1 MGWHGYLALWCI
13 VLGAVALVGYGR
25 SLAGVTRGQRAVR
38 VMGRIERVTE
48 PRHGSSGR
56 EGIAVVVT
64 FRDPATGQEFTVTND
79 GECGDRISTAWT
91 GREIGIRYPP
101 GRPHAYRFTTD
112 PDAGRSGLG
121 WPNFA
126 VFLIYVGL
134 VVVASIDWGW
144 PWALIGFG
152 VPWTLLGATYLPG
165 AIRDSRLR
173 IEGLASG
180 GPVPGR
186 VIAVLKDVTV
196 EEDGETATSHTP
208 VVAFTTHDGTAV
220 TAYRTV
226 GLSDPARSR
235 GRDLT
240 IHYRPDNPVVF
251 TSDLAAEHRSHV
263 GEIAFA
269 VGALLV
275 GVAAAVAGGILIV
288 G

>member
-1 MGWHGYLALWCI
+1 MGWHGYLTLWCV

-79 GECGDRISTAWT
+79 GECGDRISTAWP

-121 WPNFA
+121 RPNFA
-126 VFLIYVGL
+126 AFLVYVGL

-165 AIRDSRLR
+165 AVRDTRLR
-173 IEGLASG
+173 VEGLASG

-196 EEDGETATSHTP
+196 DEDGDTATSHTP

-220 TAYRTV
+220 TAYRE
-226 GLSDPARSR
+226 GLRDPAGSR

-251 TSDLAAEHRSHV
+251 TTDLAGEERSRV
-263 GEIAFA
+263 GEIVFGVA
-269 VGALLV
+269 ALLV
-275 GVAAAVAGGILIV
+275 GVAAAVAGGILIA

>member
-1 MGWHGYLALWCI
+1 MGWHGYLALWCV

-38 VMGRIERVTE
+38 VMGRIERVAE

-112 PDAGRSGLG
+112 PDTGRSGLG

-165 AIRDSRLR
+165 AVRDTRLR

-196 EEDGETATSHTP
+196 DEDGDTATSHTP

-220 TAYRTV
+220 TAYREGLRDPV
-226 GLSDPARSR
+226 GSR

-251 TSDLAAEHRSHV
+251 TTDLAGEERSRV
-263 GEIAFA
+263 GEIVFG
-269 VGALLV
+269 VVALLV
-275 GVAAAVAGGILIV
+275 GVAAAVAGGILIA

>member
-1 MGWHGYLALWCI
+1 MDRHGYLTLWCV

-38 VMGRIERVTE
+38 VMGRIERVAE

-126 VFLIYVGL
+126 AFLVYVGL
-134 VVVASIDWGW
+134 VVAASVDWGW

-152 VPWTLLGATYLPG
+152 VPWTLLGAAYLPG
-165 AIRDSRLR
+165 AVRDTRLR

-196 EEDGETATSHTP
+196 DEDGDTATSHTP

-220 TAYRTV
+220 TAYRAE
-226 GLSDPARSR
+226 GLRDPAGSR

-240 IHYRPDNPVVF
+240 IHYRPDNPAVF
-251 TSDLAAEHRSHV
+251 TTDLAAEHRSRV
-263 GEIAFA
+263 GEIAFS
-269 VGALLV
+269 VVALLV
-275 GVAAAVAGGILIV
+275 GVAAAVAGGILIA

>member
-25 SLAGVTRGQRAVR
+25 SLAGVTRDQRAVR

-48 PRHGSSGR
+48 PRHGGSGR
-56 EGIAVVVT
+56 EGNAAVVT
-64 FRDPATGQEFTVTND
+64 FRDPATKQEFTVTND

-112 PDAGRSGLG
+112 PHAGRSGLG

-152 VPWTLLGATYLPG
+152 VPWTLLGAAYLPG

-173 IEGLASG
+173 IESLASG

-196 EEDGETATSHTP
+196 DEDGGTATSHTP
-208 VVAFTTHDGTAV
+208 VVVFTTDDGIAV
-220 TAYRTV
+220 TAYCTV
-226 GLSDPARSR
+226 GLNDPACSR

-240 IHYRPDNPVVF
+240 IHYRPDNPAVF
-251 TSDLAAEHRSHV
+251 VTDLAAEHRSRV

-269 VGALLV
+269 AGALLL
-275 GVAAAVAGGILIV
+275 GVAAAVAGGILIA

>member
-1 MGWHGYLALWCI
+1 MGWHGYLAVWCA
-13 VLGAVALVGYGR
+13 VLGVVALVGYGR
-25 SLAGVTRGQRAVR
+25 ALAGVTRGQRAVR
-38 VMGRIERVTE
+38 VMGRIERVEE
-48 PRHGSSGR
+48 PRHGSSAH

-101 GRPHAYRFTTD
+101 GRPHAFRFTTD

-121 WPNFA
+121 WPTFA

-134 VVVASIDWGW
+134 VVVASIDRGW
-144 PWALIGFG
+144 PWALVGFG

-165 AIRDSRLR
+165 AVRDTRR
-173 IEGLASG
+173 RVEALASG

-196 EEDGETATSHTP
+196 DEDSGTLTSHTP

-220 TAYRTV
+220 TAYRTTGLRDPV
-226 GLSDPARSR
+226 GSR

-240 IHYRPDNPVVF
+240 IHYRPDDPSVF
-251 TSDLAAEHRSHV
+251 TTDLAAEHRSRA

-269 VGALLV
+269 VVALLV
-275 GVAAAVAGGILIV
+275 GVAAAAVGGILIA

>member
-1 MGWHGYLALWCI
+1 MDRHGYLALWC
-13 VLGAVALVGYGR
+13 VALGAVALVGYGR

-38 VMGRIERVTE
+38 VLGRIERVAE

-126 VFLIYVGL
+126 VFLVYVGL
-134 VVVASIDWGW
+134 VVAASIDWGW

-152 VPWTLLGATYLPG
+152 VPWTLLGAAYLPG
-165 AIRDSRLR
+165 AVRDTRLR

-196 EEDGETATSHTP
+196 DEDGDTATSHTP
-208 VVAFTTHDGTAV
+208 VVTFTTPDGTAV
-220 TAYRTV
+220 TAYRAE
-226 GLSDPARSR
+226 GLRDPAGSR

-240 IHYRPDNPVVF
+240 IHYRPDNPAVF
-251 TSDLAAEHRSHV
+251 TTDLAAEHRSRV
-263 GEIAFA
+263 GEIAFS
-269 VGALLV
+269 VVALLV
-275 GVAAAVAGGILIV
+275 GVAAAVAGGILIA

>member
-1 MGWHGYLALWCI
+1 MGRHGYLALWCV

-25 SLAGVTRGQRAVR
+25 SLAGATRGQRAVR

-112 PDAGRSGLG
+112 PDVGRSGLG
-121 WPNFA
+121 RPNFA

-165 AIRDSRLR
+165 AIRDTRLR

-196 EEDGETATSHTP
+196 DEDSGTATSHTP

-226 GLSDPARSR
+226 GLSDPASSR

-251 TSDLAAEHRSHV
+251 TTDLAAEHRSRV

-269 VGALLV
+269 VAALLV
-275 GVAAAVAGGILIV
+275 GVAAAVAGGILIA